1 MSRIEKN
8 KSNKPLV
15 SIAIPT
21 LNSARIIEECLE
33 SIKKQTYP
41 NIEVIV
47 VDGHSTDNTLE
58 IAKKYGRTFS
68 YGPDQS
74 KGRVFGGPY
83 QRNFGVSKANG
94 KYIYYVDSDM
104 RLMPQLVEECVSKIE
119 KEQADA
125 VIVPEFSYGEGFW
138 AQCRVLEK
146 SCYNDDDLVDAAR
159 LVRKEVWDKLGGLD
173 VTLGGGDDWDFQL
186 RLNRNGYKTIRVENY
201 VRHYEGKLTLSNQLK
216 KKYLY
221 GKTVDKYFKKHSD
234 HKRMLVKQYNLFRPA
249 YFRNWR
255 KFLRDPIH
263 GFGLIVMKSFEYAA
277 AFMGL
282 VTSNLLKRD
291 DDQVNLVE
299 A

>member
-1 MSRIEKN
+1 MNENIST
-8 KSNKPLV
+8 KPLV
-15 SIAIPT
+15 SVVIPT
-21 LNSARIIEECLE
+21 LNSAKIIEECLE

-41 NIEVIV
+41 NIEIIV

-94 KYIYYVDSDM
+94 KCIYYVDSDM

-138 AQCRVLEK
+138 AHCRVLEK

-159 LVRKEVWDKLGGLD
+159 FVRKEVWDKLGGLD

-186 RLNRNGYKTIRVENY
+186 RLNKNGHKTVRVKNY
-201 VRHYEGKLTLSNQLK
+201 VRHYEGKLSLCKQLR

-221 GKTVDKYFKKHSD
+221 GKTVDRYFKKYSN
-234 HKRMLVKQYNLFRPA
+234 RRWMLVKQYSLFRPA
-249 YFRNWR
+249 YFRNWK

-263 GFGLIVMKSFEYAA
+263 GLGLIVMKSFEYAV
-277 AFMGL
+277 AFMGTI
-282 VTSNLLKRD
+282 TSKLGTRD
-291 DDQVNLVE
+291 GDQVNLV
-299 A
+299 